1 MLQTKLSAVVSRSQG
16 HSPEAEGCPAL
27 GEVIVFL
34 SYFDDHLDARQAGKV
49 RYPLDEVLFMY
60 LLAALAGAETPRS
73 KIPCAVS
80 IQAELEPKAQIGA
93 AEVTPRNVI
102 LCDSGRRH
110 ESKVARN
117 RLDPLDQ
124 KGAVIA

>member
-1 MLQTKLSAVVSRSQG
+1 M
-16 HSPEAEGCPAL
+16 
-27 GEVIVFL
+27 
-34 SYFDDHLDARQAGKV
+34 
-49 RYPLDEVLFMY
+49 
-60 LLAALAGAETPRS
+60 
-73 KIPCAVS
+73 PCAVS
-80 IQAELEPKAQIGA
+80 IQAEFEPKAQIGA

>member
-49 RYPLDEVLFMY
+49 EYPLDEVLFMY
-60 LLAALAGAETPRS
+60 LLAALAGAETITDIGPPRRQEARS
-73 KIPCAVS
+73 AAPLAAVRCRHAS
-80 IQAELEPKAQIGA
+80 PDHLAISSPPW
-93 AEVTPRNVI
+93 TP
-102 LCDSGRRH
+102 S
-110 ESKVARN
+110 
-117 RLDPLDQ
+117 RLS
-124 KGAVIA
+124 VVS